1 MKKTL
6 CALSLTLA
14 LSPVFAES
22 GGLGQGGSQSQSY
35 VWAEIF
41 MNRMKMAKETMDTDK
56 DGSISKDEYMKFAEM
71 NASKK
76 FASMDMNND
85 GKISVEEWMNPD
97 LAPGSTFYGAFL

>member
-6 CALSLTLA
+6 CALSLMLG
-14 LSPVFAES
+14 LSPAFAET
-22 GGLGQGGSQSQSY
+22 GGFGTGGPQSY

-41 MNRMKMAKETMDTDK
+41 MNRMKMAKEVMDTDK
-56 DGSISKDEYMKFAEM
+56 DGAISKDEYMKFAEM